1 MLLLVVRQC
10 FIRTGTANQTL
21 SWTIPTPS
29 GTQAA
34 VGGFN
39 IYRGATKIT
48 ATPFISRNQ

>member
-1 MLLLVVRQC
+1 MSYT
-10 FIRTGTANQTL
+10 TGTANQTL

-48 ATPFISRNQ
+48 ATHYQPQPIVIL